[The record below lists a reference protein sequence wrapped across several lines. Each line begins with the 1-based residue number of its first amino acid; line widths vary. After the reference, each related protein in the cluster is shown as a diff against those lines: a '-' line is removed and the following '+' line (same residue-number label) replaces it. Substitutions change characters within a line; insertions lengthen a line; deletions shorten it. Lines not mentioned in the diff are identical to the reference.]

1 MVSEVAA
8 SNPFALLTL
17 IVAPAVLTN
26 AMSVLALST
35 SNRFLRAGERLRVLA
50 AEVAAASEPEERA
63 WRLRHVNRIERQAV
77 LLLAALRAEYV
88 ALGSFITASL
98 ISIVGAGLS
107 AAAHPAARLMI
118 ALALVVGFVGAGTLV
133 CGWAQRVLDELAVL
147 VDGVEVLRHER
158 SGNLTVAASLTVA
171 EHLLPA
177 WIGDLR
183 QRRPELRV
191 GLQVM
196 NSARVCELV

>member
-1 MVSEVAA
+1 MIRLPFMVSEVAA

-35 SNRFLRAGERLRVLA
+35 SNRVLRAGERLRVLA

-133 CGWAQRVLDELAVL
+133 WGCV
-147 VDGVEVLRHER
+147 
-158 SGNLTVAASLTVA
+158 NLFRATRLSMRNISEEAAMIRA
-171 EHLLPA
+171 REA
-177 WIGDLR
+177 
-183 QRRPELRV
+183 RRT
-191 GLQVM
+191 G
-196 NSARVCELV
+196 